1 MSALIKRFPPPG
13 ADPVAEGKPELDA
26 FNQRLEMMERA
37 VERISNALQVLTRLE
52 VHHEHTRENMTR
64 LHTDVARALDDAA
77 NDRARLNTLERQVPD
92 ELVKRLSRLEGK
104 IPGLERAARWVYGGI
119 TLLATTVLLQAYM
132 LIFQGG
138 G

>member
-13 ADPVAEGKPELDA
+13 SDPVSEGKPELDA
-26 FNQRLEMMERA
+26 FGRRIDMMERA

-64 LHTDVARALDDAA
+64 LHEDVAKALGDAA
-77 NDRARLNTLERQVPD
+77 SDRARLNTLERQVPD
-92 ELVKRLSRLEGK
+92 ALVKRLSQLESK

-119 TLLATTVLLQAYM
+119 TLLATTVLVQAYM
-132 LIFQGG
+132 LIFKLEG
-138 G
+138 

>member
-13 ADPVAEGKPELDA
+13 ADPVSEGKTEIDA
-26 FNQRLEMMERA
+26 FGKRIDMMERA

-64 LHTDVARALDDAA
+64 LHADVARALDDAA
-77 NDRARLNTLERQVPD
+77 ADRGRLNALERQVPD
-92 ELVKRLSRLEGK
+92 ALVKRLSQLESK

-119 TLLATTVLLQAYM
+119 TLLATTVLVQAYI
-132 LIFQGG
+132 LIFNSGG
-138 G
+138 